1 MAPRATWKGYLKLS
15 LVSCPVRMYN
25 ATSDTHR
32 IRFNMLHKDTH
43 NRVQMKPHDPE
54 LGAVERA
61 DLVKGYEFEKDSYVV
76 IEDEDLDQIQIEST
90 KTISIEKF
98 IDLDTVDTM
107 YLDSPYYI
115 APDGPVADE
124 TYRVLQE
131 AMKERDKAAL
141 ARVVMSGRERLVL
154 LIPRENG
161 FVLNT
166 VRTEAEVR
174 QHNEYFAEIGNG
186 KLDATAV
193 KLANQ
198 LIEQFEGAFDTSE
211 FVDYYQEAL
220 TEVVK
225 AKVKGTT
232 PVIAKAPE
240 RGQVINLMDALK
252 RSIDEGETKKPPAKS
267 QSRKKAK
274 TAGKTKAKAAPKAKR
289 KKAAG
294 AAG

>member
-54 LGAVERA
+54 LGAVERS
-61 DLVKGYEFEKDSYVV
+61 DLVKGYEFEKDKYIV
-76 IEDEDLDQIQIEST
+76 IEDEDLDQIQIKST

-98 IDLDTVDTM
+98 VDLASVDPM
-107 YLDSPYYI
+107 YLNSPYYI

-141 ARVVMSGRERLVL
+141 ARVVISGRERLVL
-154 LIPRENG
+154 LIPRDNG

-166 VRTEAEVR
+166 LRTAAEVR
-174 QHNEYFAEIGNG
+174 HHEEYFADVGEG
-186 KLDATAV
+186 KLDAQAV

-198 LIEQFEGAFDTSE
+198 LIEQFEGEFDTGE
-211 FVDYYQEAL
+211 FVDAYQEAL
-220 TEVVK
+220 AEVVK

-252 RSIDEGETKKPPAKS
+252 RSIDEGESKKPPAKS
-267 QSRKKAK
+267 QPRKKAGK
-274 TAGKTKAKAAPKAKR
+274 AAGKRKAVAKGGR
-289 KKAAG
+289 KKKAAS
-294 AAG
+294 AGG

>member
-25 ATSDTHR
+25 ATSDTNR

-43 NRVQMKPHDPE
+43 NRVQMTPHDPE
-54 LGAVERA
+54 LGVVERS
-61 DLVKGYEFEKDSYVV
+61 DLVKGYEFEKDKYIV
-76 IEDEDLDQIQIEST
+76 IDDADLEQVEIEST
-90 KTISIEKF
+90 KTIGIEKF
-98 IDLDTVDTM
+98 VDLADVDPM

-124 TYRVLQE
+124 TYRVLQM

-154 LIPRENG
+154 LIPRDNG

-166 VRTEAEVR
+166 LRTAAEVR
-174 QHNEYFAEIGNG
+174 GHAEYFAEIGDG

-198 LIEQFEGAFDTSE
+198 LIEQFEGELDTSQ

-225 AKVKGTT
+225 AKVKGTA

-274 TAGKTKAKAAPKAKR
+274 TGTKATPKAKK
-289 KKAAG
+289 KKAVG

>member
-25 ATSDTHR
+25 ATSDTAK

-54 LGAVERA
+54 LGVVERA
-61 DLVKGYEFEKDSYVV
+61 DLVKGYEFEKDKYVV
-76 IEDEDLDQIQIEST
+76 IEDDDLDQIQIEST

-98 IDLDTVDTM
+98 VDLADVDPM

-124 TYRVLQE
+124 TYRVLQM

-154 LIPRENG
+154 LIPRDNG

-166 VRTEAEVR
+166 LRTAAEVR
-174 QHNEYFAEIGNG
+174 GHQEYFAEIGDG

-198 LIEQFEGAFDTSE
+198 LIEQFEGELDTSQ

-225 AKVKGTT
+225 AKVKGTA

-267 QSRKKAK
+267 QPRKKAK
-274 TAGKTKAKAAPKAKR
+274 TGAKAAPKAKK

>member
-15 LVSCPVRMYN
+15 LVSCPGRMYN
-25 ATSDTHR
+25 ATSDTAK

-54 LGAVERA
+54 LGVVERA
-61 DLVKGYEFEKDSYVV
+61 DLVKGYEFEKDKYVV
-76 IEDEDLDQIQIEST
+76 IEDDDLDQIQIEST

-98 IDLDTVDTM
+98 VDLADVDPM

-124 TYRVLQE
+124 TYRVLQM

-154 LIPRENG
+154 LIPRDNG

-166 VRTEAEVR
+166 LRTAAEVR
-174 QHNEYFAEIGNG
+174 GHQEYFAEIGDG

-198 LIEQFEGAFDTSE
+198 LIEQFEGELDTSQ

-225 AKVKGTT
+225 AKVKGTA

-267 QSRKKAK
+267 QPRKKAK
-274 TAGKTKAKAAPKAKR
+274 TGAKAAPKAKK

>member
-25 ATSDTHR
+25 ATSDTAK

-54 LGAVERA
+54 LGVVERA
-61 DLVKGYEFEKDSYVV
+61 DLVKGYEFEKDKYVV
-76 IEDEDLDQIQIEST
+76 VDDEDLDQIQIEST

-98 IDLDTVDTM
+98 VDMTDVDPM

-124 TYRVLQE
+124 TYRVMQM

-154 LIPRENG
+154 LIPRDNG

-166 VRTEAEVR
+166 LRTAAEVR
-174 QHNEYFAEIGNG
+174 NHAEYFAEIGDG

-198 LIEQFEGAFDTSE
+198 LIEQFEGELDTSQ

-225 AKVKGTT
+225 AKVKGTA

-252 RSIDEGETKKPPAKS
+252 RSIDEGESKKPPAKS
-267 QSRKKAK
+267 QPRKKAK
-274 TAGKTKAKAAPKAKR
+274 TGAKAVPKAK
-289 KKAAG
+289 KKKVAG

>member
-1 MAPRATWKGYLKLS
+1 
-15 LVSCPVRMYN
+15 
-25 ATSDTHR
+25 
-32 IRFNMLHKDTH
+32 
-43 NRVQMKPHDPE
+43 
-54 LGAVERA
+54 
-61 DLVKGYEFEKDSYVV
+61 
-76 IEDEDLDQIQIEST
+76 
-90 KTISIEKF
+90 
-98 IDLDTVDTM
+98 
-107 YLDSPYYI
+107 
-115 APDGPVADE
+115 
-124 TYRVLQE
+124 
-131 AMKERDKAAL
+131 
-141 ARVVMSGRERLVL
+141 VMSGRERLVL

-174 QHNEYFAEIGNG
+174 QHTEYFAEIGNG

>member
-43 NRVQMKPHDPE
+43 NRVQIKPYDPE
-54 LGAVERA
+54 LGAVERS
-61 DLVKGYEFEKDSYVV
+61 DLVKGYEFEKDKYVV
-76 IEDEDLDQIQIEST
+76 IDDEDLDQIQIEST

-98 IDLDTVDTM
+98 VDLANVDPM

-124 TYRVLQE
+124 TYRVMQE
-131 AMKERDKAAL
+131 AMKERNKAAL
-141 ARVVMSGRERLVL
+141 ARVVISGRERLVL
-154 LIPRENG
+154 LIPRDNG
-161 FVLNT
+161 LVLNT
-166 VRTEAEVR
+166 LRTAAEVR
-174 QHNEYFAEIGNG
+174 GHEEYFAEIGEG
-186 KLDATAV
+186 KLDAQAV

-198 LIEQFEGAFDTSE
+198 LIEQYEGEFDSSE
-211 FVDYYQEAL
+211 FVDAYQDAL
-220 TEVVK
+220 AEVVK

-252 RSIDEGETKKPPAKS
+252 RSIDEGDSKKPPARS
-267 QSRKKAK
+267 QSRKKAGK
-274 TAGKTKAKAAPKAKR
+274 TAAKATPAKSGGR
-289 KKAAG
+289 KKKAAG
-294 AAG
+294 AGG

>member
-1 MAPRATWKGYLKLS
+1 
-15 LVSCPVRMYN
+15 
-25 ATSDTHR
+25 
-32 IRFNMLHKDTH
+32 
-43 NRVQMKPHDPE
+43 
-54 LGAVERA
+54 
-61 DLVKGYEFEKDSYVV
+61 
-76 IEDEDLDQIQIEST
+76 
-90 KTISIEKF
+90 
-98 IDLDTVDTM
+98 
-107 YLDSPYYI
+107 
-115 APDGPVADE
+115 
-124 TYRVLQE
+124 
-131 AMKERDKAAL
+131 
-141 ARVVMSGRERLVL
+141 VL
-154 LIPRENG
+154 LIPRDNG

-166 VRTEAEVR
+166 LRTAAEVR
-174 QHNEYFAEIGNG
+174 SHQEYFAEIGDG

-198 LIEQFEGAFDTSE
+198 LIEQFEGELDTSQ

-225 AKVKGTT
+225 AKVKGTA

-267 QSRKKAK
+267 QPRKKAK
-274 TAGKTKAKAAPKAKR
+274 TGAKAAPRAKK

>member
-25 ATSDTHR
+25 ATSDTAK

-54 LGAVERA
+54 LGVVERA
-61 DLVKGYEFEKDSYVV
+61 DLVKGYEFEKDKYVV
-76 IEDEDLDQIQIEST
+76 IEDDDLDQIQIEST

-98 IDLDTVDTM
+98 VDLADVDPM

-124 TYRVLQE
+124 TYRVLQM

-154 LIPRENG
+154 LIPRDNG

-166 VRTEAEVR
+166 LRTAAEVR
-174 QHNEYFAEIGNG
+174 GHQEYFAEIGDG

-198 LIEQFEGAFDTSE
+198 LIEQFEGELDTSQ
-211 FVDYYQEAL
+211 FVDYSQEAL

-225 AKVKGTT
+225 AKVKGTA

-274 TAGKTKAKAAPKAKR
+274 TGTKAAPKAKK
-289 KKAAG
+289 KKAVG